1 MTLGD
6 QWLSQPFP
14 RSNFDEPAP
23 EEITTMDEGVSDRS
37 PGDLGTSK
45 CTLDL
50 VEDLINPL
58 QTHSL
63 EIDY

>member
-1 MTLGD
+1 MAFAALPQEQQGVVI
-6 QWLSQPFP
+6 
-14 RSNFDEPAP
+14 FDGPAP

-37 PGDLGTSK
+37 PGDSGTNK
-45 CTLDL
+45 RTLDI